1 MENVLQPSANMLIPL
16 GLTAAVSA
24 ADQGVHIKSIGSETT
39 TLVISSEEM
48 KDLKIVRSLGDSEY

>member
-1 MENVLQPSANMLIPL
+1 MLIPL

-39 TLVISSEEM
+39 TLVISNEEM
-48 KDLKIVRSLGDSEY
+48 KDMKIVRSLGDSEY